1 MGSKRIFDCSP
12 CLALNRMAER
22 EPEKHNNSEN
32 LPADPTVL
40 SVSNDDEVLQ

>member
-12 CLALNRMAER
+12 CLALNSTAEG

-32 LPADPTVL
+32 LPADPIVL
-40 SVSNDDEVLQ
+40 SVSNDTEVLP